1 MTTKINIHNIFVE
14 GRHRKDLGDI
24 ESLADSIERSGLLHP
39 IVVTEQHQLIAGER
53 RLAAYKYLHER
64 SGNGYEMIPAHIVNN
79 LTDAL
84 SLLIAER
91 DENTCRKDF
100 APSEAVAI
108 GKQLKEIEAVEADKR
123 KKSGVNQYTEPS
135 GKLPPGSKGK
145 TRDKVGEAV
154 GMSGKTFEKAEKV
167 IEYAQAVDMPELVEL
182 MDSKGVSAA
191 TTEMRRHETKQRLD
205 SVATKEA
212 KAIEGVYDVL
222 VIDPPWEMKKIER
235 EERPNQAEFEYPTMS
250 LDEISRIEIPAADN
264 CHVWLWTTHKY
275 LPNAFGCFAA
285 WGVKY
290 ICTFNWHKAGG
301 FQPYNL
307 PQFNNEFVL
316 YGHIGAPLF
325 VTTKDFKTSFEGK
338 RGKHSEK
345 PQEFYDMVRR
355 VTAGRRLDMFS
366 RRKIDGFDGWGK
378 ESE

>member
-1 MTTKINIHNIFVE
+1 MEQRKITDIRKN

-24 ESLADSIERSGLLHP
+24 SSLAGSIADIGLLHP
-39 IVVTEQHQLIAGER
+39 IVVQPDGTLIAGER
-53 RLAAYKYLHER
+53 RLEAVKLL
-64 SGNGYEMIPAHIVNN
+64 GWDKIPVRVVDLPSIVRG
-79 LTDAL
+79 
-84 SLLIAER
+84 EH
-91 DENTCRKDF
+91 DENVFRKDF
-100 APSEAVAI
+100 TPSEAVAI
-108 GKQLKEIEAVEADKR
+108 GLELEPMEREAAKERMLAGVPQEKFTQG
-123 KKSGVNQYTEPS
+123 KS
-135 GKLPPGSKGK
+135 L
-145 TRDKVGEAV
+145 DKVASAV
-154 GMSGKTFEKAEKV
+154 GMSRPTYQKAKEV

-182 MDSKGVSAA
+182 MDTKGVSAA
-191 TTEMRRHETKQRLD
+191 TTEMRRHETKQRLE

-222 VIDPPWEMKKIER
+222 VIDPPWPMEKIER
-235 EERPNQAEFEYPTMS
+235 EERPNQTEFEYPTMT

-264 CHVWLWTTHKY
+264 CHVWLWTTQKY
-275 LPNAFGCFAA
+275 LPHAFGCFAA

-355 VTAGRRLDMFS
+355 VTAGRRLDMFN
-366 RRKIDGFDGWGK
+366 RRQIEGFDGWGK
-378 ESE
+378 ESG